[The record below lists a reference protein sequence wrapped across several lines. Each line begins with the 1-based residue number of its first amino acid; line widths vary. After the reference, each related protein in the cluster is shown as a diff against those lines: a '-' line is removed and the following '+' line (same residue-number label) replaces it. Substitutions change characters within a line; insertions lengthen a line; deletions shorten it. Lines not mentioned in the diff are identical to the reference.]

1 MQLKQL
7 NWERLECDRQDWVG
21 SIHSSIFLVQFTLV
35 YLREETYGIRSNV
48 INLEGLQYKGLE
60 NTKEKAQ
67 DLFDAFV
74 RNLYSY

>member
-7 NWERLECDRQDWVG
+7 NWERLESNGQDWVG

-35 YLREETYGIRSNV
+35 YLREETYGIHSDV
-48 INLEGLQYKGLE
+48 INIEDLQYTGLE

-74 RNLYSY
+74 RNLYNY